1 MTQTRKLHPG
11 ELAISW
17 LLLAFSL
24 FVLYQAH
31 RISGFSGISSA
42 GAFPLGAAFI
52 MTACM
57 LHLVINNLCIS
68 RRTPTDE
75 KHPAWVV
82 IGELLPRRIVLFTLL
97 IVAYMLLLQP
107 LGFLISTFLFLCCGF
122 IYLRGSTLLRSV
134 LIAAAAV
141 AVIYGIFHYLFQ
153 VVLP

>member
-17 LLLAFSL
+17 LLLALSL
-24 FVLYQAH
+24 FILYQAY
-31 RISGFSGISSA
+31 RISGFSGLSSA
-42 GAFPLGAAFI
+42 GAFPIASAAI
-52 MTACM
+52 MSGCM
-57 LHLVINNLCIS
+57 LYLVIANLRIS
-68 RRTPTDE
+68 RNTPADE
-75 KHPAWVV
+75 KHPAWVA

-107 LGFLISTFLFLCCGF
+107 LGFLVSTFLFLCGGF
-122 IYLRGSTLLRSV
+122 IYLRGSGPVRSV
-134 LIAAAAV
+134 LIAAGAV

>member
-1 MTQTRKLHPG
+1 MKSARKLHPG
-11 ELAISW
+11 ELSISI
-17 LLLAFSL
+17 LLLIFSF
-24 FVLYQAH
+24 FVLFQAYQ
-31 RISGFSGISSA
+31 ISGFSGLSSA
-42 GAFPLGAAFI
+42 GAFPLGAAVI
-52 MTACM
+52 MTLCM
-57 LHLVINNLCIS
+57 INLVVANIRIS
-68 RRTPTDE
+68 LKTPADE

-122 IYLRGSTLLRSV
+122 IYLRGSRPVRAV

>member
-42 GAFPLGAAFI
+42 GAFPLGAATL
-52 MTACM
+52 MSGCM
-57 LHLVINNLCIS
+57 LYLVVANIRIS
-68 RRTPTDE
+68 LKTPADE
-75 KHPAWVV
+75 KHLAWVV

-107 LGFLISTFLFLCCGF
+107 LGFLISTFLFLGCGF
-122 IYLRGSTLLRSV
+122 IYLRGSRPVRAV